1 MIPEIKIGKR
11 KVGPL
16 HKPLIIAE
24 LGINHNGSLKLAKKI
39 IDSAKYCGA
48 EIVKH
53 QTHIAEKEM
62 SNEAKKIVPV
72 HTKENIYEII
82 DKCSLNF
89 KDEIKLKKY
98 VENKKMIYLS
108 TPFSRE
114 AADRLNIMG
123 VKAFKIGSGECN
135 NYPLIEHICK
145 FKKPIILSTGMNN
158 IKSIKIAV
166 KIIEKYKIQ
175 YALMHCTNLY
185 PTPPH
190 LVRLNAINELKKNF
204 PKAVLGLSDHTEN
217 NYTSYAALGLGVS
230 IIERHYVD
238 RKSRKGPD
246 ISASMDKKDLK
257 DLLQA
262 SNYLYKALP
271 GSKQPPKEERNTMKF
286 AFASVVATKQINKGD
301 ILNKKNIWV
310 KRPGTGDFLAK
321 SLKFLYGRKVFKNIN
336 ANTQIKKTHL
346 KKN

>member
-39 IDSAKYCGA
+39 IDSAKSCGA

-89 KDEIKLKKY
+89 KDEIKLKKH

-190 LVRLNAINELKKNF
+190 LVRLNAINEIKKNF

-336 ANTQIKKTHL
+336 ANTQIKKIHL